1 MKIGT
6 GDMAEI
12 LIGTSGYYYDDW
24 KGTFYPESLP
34 KKEYLT
40 FYSSNFHIIELNFTY
55 YKLPEGQQISRMM
68 ETSGTL
74 LFTVKAYKGITHE
87 ITPLSIKNILPRFL
101 GGIAPLYEKGRL
113 ETLLIQFP
121 LSFHYTDKNRVYLKE
136 LLEAISP
143 FPACVEFRNK
153 EWLRESVYE
162 GLQRLSAG
170 FVCVDEPDL
179 PGLIPP
185 VAIATSKAGYIRF
198 HGRNKKNWYGTDST
212 SRYDY
217 LYSEE
222 ELNGWI
228 PAIRNIAME
237 TEKLYIFFNNHAK
250 SQAVTNAR
258 MLINLLK

>member
-1 MKIGT
+1 MG
-6 GDMAEI
+6 EI

-24 KGTFYPESLP
+24 KGTFYPEGLP
-34 KKEYLT
+34 QKELLA
-40 FYSSNFHIIELNFTY
+40 FYAQNFNIIELNFTY
-55 YKLPEGQQISRMM
+55 YKLPDDKQINRMM
-68 ETSGTL
+68 ETSGNL

-87 ITPLSIKNILPRFL
+87 ITTGSIKNILPRFL
-101 GGIAPLYEKGRL
+101 GSISPLHEKGRL

-121 LSFHYTDKNRVYLKE
+121 LSFHYTDKNRIYLRE
-136 LLEAISP
+136 VLEAMSP

-153 EWLRESVYE
+153 EWLKESVYD
-162 GLQRLSAG
+162 GLKTLTAG

-212 SRYDY
+212 ARYDY

-222 ELNGWI
+222 ELKGWV
-228 PAIRNIAME
+228 PAIRNIATE

>member
-1 MKIGT
+1 
-6 GDMAEI
+6 MAEI

-34 KKEYLT
+34 KKDFLS
-40 FYSSNFHIIELNFTY
+40 FYAENFHILELNFTY
-55 YKLPEGQQISRMM
+55 YKLPETQQIERMM
-68 ETSGTL
+68 QLSGNL
-74 LFTVKAYKGITHE
+74 LFTVKAYKGMTHE
-87 ITPLSIKNILPRFL
+87 ITAGSIKNILPRFL
-101 GGIAPLYEKGRL
+101 GGISPLHEKGRL
-113 ETLLIQFP
+113 GTVLIQFP
-121 LSFHYTDKNRVYLKE
+121 LSFHYTDQNRVYLRE
-136 LLEAISP
+136 LLEAINP

-153 EWLRESVYE
+153 EWLKESVYD
-162 GLQRLSAG
+162 GLKKLSAG

-185 VAIATSKAGYIRF
+185 VAIATTNAGYIRF

-222 ELNGWI
+222 ELKGWL
-228 PAIRNIAME
+228 PAIRNIAKG

>member
-1 MKIGT
+1 
-6 GDMAEI
+6 MAQI
-12 LIGTSGYYYDDW
+12 FIGTSGYYYDDW
-24 KGTFYPESLP
+24 KGIFYPEDLP
-34 KKEYLT
+34 KKEFLT
-40 FYSSNFHIIELNFTY
+40 FYSKNFHIIELNFTY
-55 YKLPEGQQISRMM
+55 YKLPEAQQISRMM
-68 ETSGTL
+68 ETSGNL

-87 ITPLSIKNILPRFL
+87 VTALSIKNILPRFL
-101 GGIAPLYEKGRL
+101 GGILPLYEKGRL

-121 LSFHYTDKNRVYLKE
+121 LSFHYTDKNRVYLRE

-153 EWLRESVYE
+153 EWLKESVYD
-162 GLQRLSAG
+162 GLKKISAG
-170 FVCVDEPDL
+170 FVCVDEPEL

-222 ELNGWI
+222 ELNGWMA
-228 PAIRNIAME
+228 AIRNIANE